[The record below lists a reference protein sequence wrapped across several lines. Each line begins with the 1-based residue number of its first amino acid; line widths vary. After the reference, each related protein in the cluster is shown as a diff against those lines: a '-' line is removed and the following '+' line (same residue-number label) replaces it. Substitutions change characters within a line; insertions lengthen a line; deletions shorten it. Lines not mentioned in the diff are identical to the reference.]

1 MAGVLA
7 GLGCGVL
14 LGLTLFG
21 AFSVA
26 FVRGICPIDA
36 ILDRDTIHPF

>member
-1 MAGVLA
+1 MIRA
-7 GLGCGVL
+7 LGCGVM

-26 FVRGICPIDA
+26 FVRGIWPIDA
-36 ILDRDTIHPF
+36 ILDRDTIHSF